1 MYAMEVAILFL
12 ILVSDV
18 TMATNGDKEDSKTKL
33 SISWARNLMSFLLS
47 WILKEICFEKLL
59 IILKLG
65 ENSEL
70 RGEKEGKHF

>member
-47 WILKEICFEKLL
+47 WILKEICFEKLS

>member
-12 ILVSDV
+12 ILVLDV

-47 WILKEICFEKLL
+47 WILKEICFEKLS

>member
-33 SISWARNLMSFLLS
+33 SIS
-47 WILKEICFEKLL
+47 
-59 IILKLG
+59 
-65 ENSEL
+65 
-70 RGEKEGKHF
+70 

>member
-1 MYAMEVAILFL
+1 MYAIEVAILFL

-33 SISWARNLMSFLLS
+33 SISWACNLMSFLLS
-47 WILKEICFEKLL
+47 WILKEICFEKLS